1 MENMHTDV
9 RVWRVM
15 KAIVSVYLIK
25 EKIIFQ
31 SHWDRTFITLFETFF
46 LSNTLPM
53 MVLIGVCE
61 FSKLISKLCSMLHCF
76 ITLSSPTC
84 CVGKMVIFVFV
95 CNKLIY
101 TLIFIGFY

>member
-1 MENMHTDV
+1 
-9 RVWRVM
+9 
-15 KAIVSVYLIK
+15 
-25 EKIIFQ
+25 
-31 SHWDRTFITLFETFF
+31 
-46 LSNTLPM
+46 M

-84 CVGKMVIFVFV
+84 CVGKMVTIVFV

-101 TLIFIGFY
+101 TLIFIGFTYDLLAEKHIDNLTTNNRLLL